1 MIRKL
6 ITLTLIAA
14 VLTLSLAGP
23 VYAGR
28 GGFHGGGFHHGGFHR
43 GGCCWGGAFVGG
55 LLLGSALAAP
65 YYAYPS
71 YGYPYAA
78 YPVYPDPVY
87 APAPAYQP
95 QTQVYVAPSVQRE
108 VCYVG
113 GCYRLYGDGVTT
125 AYQWVWMPAA
135 PALPPSPPSR

>member
-6 ITLTLIAA
+6 LTLMLVAA
-14 VLTLSLAGP
+14 ILSLSLAAP

-28 GGFHGGGFHHGGFHR
+28 GGWGGFHH

-55 LLLGSALAAP
+55 LLLGSVLAAP
-65 YYAYPS
+65 YYGYP
-71 YGYPYAA
+71 YYAYPYAA
-78 YPVYPDPVY
+78 YPEPVY

-95 QTQVYVAPSVQRE
+95 QTQVYVAPSVQRDA
-108 VCYVG
+108 CYVG

-125 AYQWVWMPAA
+125 AYQWVWLPAA
-135 PALPPSPPSR
+135 PAPPPGPPSR